1 MTRNQNSDAAAE
13 ANGRLRSPRPKTSL
27 LNTTKA
33 LIAEC
38 DKLEFQSAT
47 FMSALANARQAVEEE
62 EMPW

>member
-1 MTRNQNSDAAAE
+1 MTRHQNSEAAAE
-13 ANGRLRSPRPKTSL
+13 ASGRMRAPRSSL
-27 LNTTKA
+27 FNATKA

>member
-1 MTRNQNSDAAAE
+1 MTRDQHSKAAAE
-13 ANGRLRSPRPKTSL
+13 ADGRMRAPRSSL
-27 LNTTKA
+27 SNATKA